1 MNGHKI
7 TMHAWM
13 VLSHQRN
20 DLFFVNV
27 GYLIA
32 EYEPNTIIRRNS
44 QVRLH
49 LNIGSFRIAAKNPLI
64 VTKCQ

>member
-13 VLSHQRN
+13 VLCHQRN

-32 EYEPNTIIRRNS
+32 EYEPNTINTPKQS
-44 QVRLH
+44 
-49 LNIGSFRIAAKNPLI
+49 GSASFKYWII
-64 VTKCQ
+64 QSSD